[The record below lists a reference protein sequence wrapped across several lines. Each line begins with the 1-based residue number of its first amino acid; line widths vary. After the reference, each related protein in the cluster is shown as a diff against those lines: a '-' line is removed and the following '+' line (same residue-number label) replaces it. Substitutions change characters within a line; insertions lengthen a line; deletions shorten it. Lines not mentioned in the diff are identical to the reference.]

1 VKFNRAFP
9 VLMLSLMLPAAFV
22 LAVTESAKN
31 EAYKIDPDHSNV
43 GFSIRHFFSKV
54 PGHFKNYE
62 GTIALDPKDLSK
74 AKVDVSIDTGSID
87 TGVEDRDKHLKSPD
101 FFDAA
106 KYPKMT
112 FVSTEVI
119 PKGPNHATV
128 KGNLTLHGVT
138 KPVALEADVLGFSPD
153 PWGGYRGGFEAKT
166 TLKRSDFGVS
176 WNKAVEGGG
185 MLLGDDVE
193 VTLNIEAVREA
204 PPKAAEPAPKKN

>member
-1 VKFNRAFP
+1 
-9 VLMLSLMLPAAFV
+9 MLSVMLSAAFV
-22 LAVTESAKN
+22 FAVTESAKN
-31 EAYKIDPDHSNV
+31 ETYKIDPDHSNV

-54 PGHFKNYE
+54 PGHFKTYD

-74 AKVDVSIDTGSID
+74 GTVNVSIDTGSID

-106 KYPKMT
+106 KFPKMT

-119 PKGPNHATV
+119 PKGPNHAAV

-138 KPVALEADVLGFSPD
+138 KPVTLEADVLGFSPD

-166 TLKRSDFGVS
+166 TLKRSDFGIS

-185 MLLGDDVE
+185 LLLGDEVE
-193 VTLNIEAVREA
+193 VTLNIEAVRET
-204 PPKAAEPAPKKN
+204 PKAAEPAPKKN

>member
-1 VKFNRAFP
+1 MKVNRALP
-9 VLMLSLMLPAAFV
+9 VLVLSLMLPAAFV
-22 LAVTESAKN
+22 FAVTESAKN

-119 PKGPNHATV
+119 QKGPNHAAV

-138 KPVALEADVLGFSPD
+138 KPVTLEADVLGFSPD

-166 TLKRSDFGVS
+166 TLKRSDFGIS

-185 MLLGDDVE
+185 LLLGDDVE
-193 VTLNIEAVREA
+193 VTLNIEAVRET
-204 PPKAAEPAPKKN
+204 PKAAEPAPKKN

>member
-1 VKFNRAFP
+1 
-9 VLMLSLMLPAAFV
+9 MLCLLPAAA
-22 LAVTESAKN
+22 LMAAAEGPKIET
-31 EAYKIDPDHSNV
+31 YKIDPDHSNV

-54 PGHFKNYE
+54 PGHFKAYD

-74 AKVDVSIDTGSID
+74 TTVNVSIDTGSID

-112 FVSTEVI
+112 FVSTAVI
-119 PKGPNHATV
+119 PKGPNHATM

-138 KPVALEADVLGFSPD
+138 KAVTLEVDVLGFSPD

-166 TLKRSDFGVS
+166 TLKRNDFGVS

-185 MLLGDDVE
+185 LLLGEDVE

-204 PPKAAEPAPKKN
+204 PKAAESAPKKN

>member
-1 VKFNRAFP
+1 VKVNRALP
-9 VLMLSLMLPAAFV
+9 VLVLSLMLPAAFV
-22 LAVTESAKN
+22 FAVTESAKN

-119 PKGPNHATV
+119 QKGPNHAAV

-138 KPVALEADVLGFSPD
+138 KPVTLEADVLGFSPD

-166 TLKRSDFGVS
+166 TLKRSDFGIS

-185 MLLGDDVE
+185 LLLGDDVE
-193 VTLNIEAVREA
+193 VTLNIEAVRET
-204 PPKAAEPAPKKN
+204 PKAAEPAPKKN